1 MSIKKITALCLTA
14 AITFSSIITPVI
26 AAPKVNNN
34 ISKEVKGSIVITYE
48 KPDKSKNNKN
58 DFKFKFS
65 DSKDLLETMGWAIK
79 SIEKLGAKGI
89 ISGYEGNM
97 FKPQNKVTNLEAL
110 AMVLKL
116 TGKKEVSESNDKVHP
131 QLQQYKNQ
139 WKLMWGWGYLF
150 VAIDEGIL
158 LPEEIKD
165 FNPNKPVKRHEIA
178 KYIIRAI
185 GKTNDAEKNMN
196 SELTFKD
203 KAAIPKD
210 SWGYVYVVN
219 ELGIMTGVG
228 NDQFKPNEPLTRAE
242 LAVIIDKADDK
253 FETPDDDKDET
264 QVEFVSYDYKNNTLE
279 VELYNGKKAYYKTLS
294 NVIVYKDKEYT
305 DVDSLVKG
313 DILEIVLNN
322 NKEVI
327 FIEVV
332 KEKAIKDPVKVEEID
347 FDVVS
352 SSLPKVIESK
362 VESLKTSSGYKTY
375 EYDGDI
381 YLAAFMGKK
390 NTGGYS
396 ISIDEVYKYY
406 LGNGKYRIE
415 AVVGKIEPD
424 KDSIVTQAITYPYE
438 VVKFDKFDKIEKV
451 VFVDEKNKVLAQR
464 SLEDLNEEN
473 IITGKISLLDE
484 DEEYIKVL
492 VDNKTYKYNVTDDVE
507 IFIDNKKADFED
519 LKINMPVKLTIV
531 NDVVVKISI
540 DYSKKEISGTI
551 SYLDKNEEYIKVL
564 VNKIYYK
571 YNIAD
576 DVEILINNEEADFE
590 ELKVDIPVKLT
601 VVNDMV
607 VKISAD
613 YNKKEVTGTIQYIN
627 EKTKEIRIKIDS
639 KLYTYSILS
648 DVEIILNEKSA
659 QLSDLKYGMTV
670 SVELIN
676 SKVSKIDAVNTEE
689 IYEGMITSLE
699 ISKNTAIS
707 IFVNVDDGSKKRF
720 EIDKDTKITI
730 NGKRA
735 KAEDLAINSEVI
747 ITMLNN
753 KVVEIVEK

>member
-1 MSIKKITALCLTA
+1 MNIKKITALCLTA
-14 AITFSSIITPVI
+14 AIAFSSIITPVI
-26 AAPKVNNN
+26 AAPKVNSN
-34 ISKEVKGSIVITYE
+34 ISKETKCSIVITYE

-58 DFKFKFS
+58 NFKFKFS

-185 GKTNDAEKNMN
+185 GKTNEAEKNMN

-253 FETPDDDKDET
+253 LETPDDDKDET

-305 DVDSLVKG
+305 DVDSLAKG
-313 DILEIVLNN
+313 DILEVVINN
-322 NKEVI
+322 NNEVI

-332 KEKAIKDPVKVEEID
+332 KEKAIKDPVNVEEID

-406 LGNGKYRIE
+406 LGNGKYRVE
-415 AVVGKIEPD
+415 AVVSKVEPD

-451 VFVDEKNKVLAQR
+451 LFVDEKDKVLAQR

-473 IITGKISLLDE
+473 IITGKIS
-484 DEEYIKVL
+484 
-492 VDNKTYKYNVTDDVE
+492 
-507 IFIDNKKADFED
+507 
-519 LKINMPVKLTIV
+519 
-531 NDVVVKISI
+531 
-540 DYSKKEISGTI
+540 
-551 SYLDKNEEYIKVL
+551 YLDKNEEYIKVL
-564 VNKIYYK
+564 VNKIAYK

-590 ELKVDIPVKLT
+590 DLKVDMPVKLT
-601 VVNDMV
+601 VINDVV

-613 YNKKEVTGTIQYIN
+613 YNKKEVTGTIHYIN
-627 EKTKEIRIKIDS
+627 EKTKEITIKIDS

-648 DVEIILNEKSA
+648 DVEIVLNEKFA

-670 SVELIN
+670 LVELIN
-676 SKVSKIDAVNTEE
+676 SKVTKIDAVNTEE
-689 IYEGMITSLE
+689 IYEGMITRLE
-699 ISKNTAIS
+699 VPKNTAIS

-730 NGKRA
+730 NGKKA
-735 KAEDLAINSEVI
+735 KAEDLAINSEVR

-753 KVVEIVEK
+753 KVTEIVEK